1 MTVRGGDDAFF
12 LKQETVDI
20 NPFLNEQAHLSQL
33 RPISFKA
40 FAISAIIGGYLNV
53 PIYVR

>member
-53 PIYVR
+53 PLYVR